1 MKCEYLGLCGGCAWG
16 NLIESDNIES
26 ACLNEVLLT
35 LAHENDF
42 QLKNKLKNIMPL
54 FTDIFARDKICA
66 EIFKSP
72 KDSGFRAVAELG
84 IFHKSDKSI
93 SYSMRAKNSKKQILI
108 KKCALID
115 FELQEALSEL
125 LEILNREEFLDFRAR
140 LFSIECQISADLA
153 QCATIQK
160 DKNNNNENNFAKSK
174 RAALFSLIYRRDITA
189 NAVDSMKSNLDSI
202 ESKKSSWEQSAEKI
216 KIGLESKTALKVGLI
231 GKSKGAKITIGADFL
246 VECLPILGQ
255 EITYKYNEGA
265 FRQSNFLI
273 NQKMIEWVMEHT
285 GAILG
290 LDSMNL
296 DSIKSDSMNLD
307 SIKSD
312 SINPVSIKK
321 DSRNLDSIKT
331 PKNQIRGDLL
341 ELYCGAGNFTLALAR
356 IFEKVLASEVNKNA
370 IKATKWAQE
379 QNKISNLWLLRMDA
393 RDVMGAVLGER
404 EYFRLKEQ
412 KIKIT
417 PPKRD
422 LHFKSIESNAPNQAS
437 LSFSYCDKKIDS
449 IESNAKS
456 AVNFNFKAIF
466 LDPPRAGLGPQIAQF
481 ASNFQIIIY
490 ISCNPHSMA
499 KDLEIISKSHKIAHF
514 AYFDQFPHSEHIEC
528 GAILVAK

>member
-16 NLIESDNIES
+16 DLIESDNIES
-26 ACLNEVLLT
+26 AKNQTSPLSF
-35 LAHENDF
+35 LAHRANNF

-54 FTDIFARDKICA
+54 FTDIFTRDKICA

-125 LEILNREEFLDFRAR
+125 LEILNREEFLDFRSR

-153 QCATIQK
+153 QCATSQK
-160 DKNNNNENNFAKSK
+160 DKNNNNENNFAKPKK
-174 RAALFSLIYRRDITA
+174 RAALFSLIYHRDITA
-189 NAVDSMKSNLDSI
+189 NAVDSINSI
-202 ESKKSSWEQSAEKI
+202 ESKKSSWEQNAEKI
-216 KIGLESKTALKVGLI
+216 KDELESKTALKVGLI
-231 GKSKGAKITIGADFL
+231 GKSKGAKITIGTDFL
-246 VECLPILGQ
+246 VECLPILES
-255 EITYKYNEGA
+255 EIIYKYNEGA

-273 NQKMIEWVMEHT
+273 NQKMIEWAMERT

-290 LDSMNL
+290 
-296 DSIKSDSMNLD
+296 LD

-321 DSRNLDSIKT
+321 DPLNLDSIKT